1 MGDSTVTSR
10 NVVKLFF
17 STLLIGGVAT
27 GVTGFIVRWN
37 EFASYFIDF
46 NMVKIVSTFVWLFGI
61 GLIFSL
67 VSQMGFFA
75 YLTVHRFGLGIF
87 KSVNLWN
94 GVQIVLILFTLFDFV
109 YFRYKVFGK
118 EGEGILL
125 YFVPAIF
132 ILIVGA
138 LVAYFK
144 TKQTNQSAFI
154 PAIFFMTVVTI
165 IEWVPALRPNDPNW
179 VYLMLITLL
188 ICNTYQLFILHS
200 LNERSNKERKSK
212 VEKPA

>member
-1 MGDSTVTSR
+1 MTSR
-10 NVVKLFF
+10 NVVKLFL
-17 STLLIGGVAT
+17 STLLIGGFTT
-27 GVTGFIVRWN
+27 GIAGFIVRWN

-75 YLTVHRFGLGIF
+75 YLTIHRFGLGIF

-109 YFRYKVFGK
+109 YFRYKLFGQ
-118 EGEGILL
+118 EGEGILF

-144 TKQTNQSAFI
+144 TKQTNQGAFI

>member
-1 MGDSTVTSR
+1 MTSR

>member
-1 MGDSTVTSR
+1 VTSR

-17 STLLIGGVAT
+17 STLLIGGCAT
-27 GVTGFIVRWN
+27 GITGFIVRWN

-75 YLTVHRFGLGIF
+75 YLTIHRFGLGIF

-144 TKQTNQSAFI
+144 TKQTNQGAFI

>member
-1 MGDSTVTSR
+1 VTSR

-94 GVQIVLILFTLFDFV
+94 GVQIALILFTLFDFV

>member
-1 MGDSTVTSR
+1 MTSR

-17 STLLIGGVAT
+17 TTLLIGGVAT

>member
-1 MGDSTVTSR
+1 MTSR
-10 NVVKLFF
+10 NVVKLFL
-17 STLLIGGVAT
+17 STLLIGGFTT
-27 GVTGFIVRWN
+27 GIAGFIVRWN

-46 NMVKIVSTFVWLFGI
+46 NMVKIASTFVWLFGI

-75 YLTVHRFGLGIF
+75 YLTIHRFGLGIF

-109 YFRYKVFGK
+109 YFRYKLFGQ
-118 EGEGILL
+118 EGEGILF

-144 TKQTNQSAFI
+144 TKQTNQGAFI

>member
-1 MGDSTVTSR
+1 VTSR

-75 YLTVHRFGLGIF
+75 YLTIHRFGLGIF

-144 TKQTNQSAFI
+144 TKQTNQGAFI

>member
-1 MGDSTVTSR
+1 VTSR

>member
-1 MGDSTVTSR
+1 MTSR

-17 STLLIGGVAT
+17 STLLIGGVVT
-27 GVTGFIVRWN
+27 GITGFIVRWN
-37 EFASYFIDF
+37 EFASYFTDF

-75 YLTVHRFGLGIF
+75 YLTIHRFGLGIF
-87 KSVNLWN
+87 KSVSLWN

-109 YFRYKVFGK
+109 YFRYKAFGQ
-118 EGEGILL
+118 EGEGILF

-154 PAIFFMTVVTI
+154 PALFFMTVVTI
-165 IEWVPALRPNDPNW
+165 IEWVPALRLNDQNW
-179 VYLMLITLL
+179 VYLMLFPLL
-188 ICNTYQLFILHS
+188 ICNTYQLLILHS
-200 LNERSNKERKSK
+200 LNEKSNKERKSK
-212 VEKPA
+212 IEKPA

>member
-1 MGDSTVTSR
+1 VTSR

-17 STLLIGGVAT
+17 STLLIGGAAT

>member
-1 MGDSTVTSR
+1 VTSR

-17 STLLIGGVAT
+17 STLLIGVGAT

-75 YLTVHRFGLGIF
+75 YLTIHRFGLGIF

-144 TKQTNQSAFI
+144 TKQTNQGAFI